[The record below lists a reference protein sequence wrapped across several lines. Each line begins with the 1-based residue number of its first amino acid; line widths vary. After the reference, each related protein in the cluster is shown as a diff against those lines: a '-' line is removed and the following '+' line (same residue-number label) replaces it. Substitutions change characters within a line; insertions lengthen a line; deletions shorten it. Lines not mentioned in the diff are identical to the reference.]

1 MGADGERPTFEL
13 IPRGP
18 ELAPGP
24 RMGALAQSGG
34 RLVGAIV
41 DGAVCNWLDQC
52 GGQLVLIMW
61 PREFRAR
68 FDPLELLDAEG
79 RVLARGGDEVTIAGG
94 YLKSGD
100 PRSLGHTVAFSAWD
114 VSRAGEPA
122 RSKG

>member
-1 MGADGERPTFEL
+1 MAAAGERPTFEL
-13 IPRGP
+13 IPRGR
-18 ELAPGP
+18 ELAPEP

-34 RLVGAIV
+34 RLVGTIV
-41 DGAVCNWLDQC
+41 DGAVCSWLEQV

-79 RVLARGGDEVTIAGG
+79 RVLARGGDEVTVAGG
-94 YLKSGD
+94 YLKPGD
-100 PRSLGHTVAFSAWD
+100 PRSLGHALAFSAWE

-122 RSKG
+122 PSKG